1 MASVSLAAPV
11 TLILTGL
18 VLFVIGL
25 ILTPLPSESAYA
37 LLDPVRVGAP
47 WWMPFGIAPGSVG
60 LTRLSLLHPIGLAGF
75 GLSFFGWLSLSRF
88 PPSRVEE

>member
-1 MASVSLAAPV
+1 M

-25 ILTPLPSESAYA
+25 ILTPVASESAYA

-47 WWMPFGIAPGSVG
+47 WWMPFGIAQDRSD

-75 GLSFFGWLSLSRF
+75 GLSFFGWLSLLPIPTFGWKSDRG
-88 PPSRVEE
+88 SDGEA